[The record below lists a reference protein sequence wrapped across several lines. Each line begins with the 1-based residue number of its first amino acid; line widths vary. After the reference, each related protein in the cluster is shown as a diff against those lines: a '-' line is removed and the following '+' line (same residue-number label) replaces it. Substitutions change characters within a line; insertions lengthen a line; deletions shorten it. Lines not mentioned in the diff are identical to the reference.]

1 MKRLLN
7 LPKSTL
13 FFYFL
18 LIFISVEA
26 FNKIFFFNTDQ
37 DFIVQ
42 KVVKLIALALML
54 GMLLYQ
60 SPRKLI
66 IPALLI
72 GFFLLGQVFLPDSF
86 VFSSVI
92 GFSRYLF
99 FIIMILFFADFQQLS
114 FNKTQL
120 IFKFWEI
127 FLWIN
132 NILIFLAVAF
142 NLFIFKAY
150 INERW
155 GYNGLITA
163 SSNSTYLYLV
173 ALLYFFIRFPKT
185 YFKKPLFWLSIIAAF
200 CTGTKSIYLGVLLF
214 GFIALVSFPLP
225 KKWKWPLILGLFLI
239 GMASMLLLFS
249 SELFTGIIQ
258 EDGWLSAILS
268 YRDELLIEDTLPYI
282 QENWRTIHY
291 FVGGLSQPLARPQL
305 ELIDLFLYF
314 GALGMLPY
322 LYLFFKNYFNFSLQ
336 IREIAFYVVLLT
348 VPLITGNFFYN
359 ASVPIYLIL
368 LKLVIKEREFTSR
381 TARSNQK
388 LKPV

>member
-26 FNKIFFFNTDQ
+26 FNKIYSFYIEEEFF
-37 DFIVQ
+37 VQ
-42 KVVKLIALALML
+42 KAVKLLGLGLML

-66 IPALLI
+66 LPGLLVGCFAL
-72 GFFLLGQVFLPDSF
+72 GQFLLPDAF
-86 VFSSVI
+86 IFFSVI
-92 GFSRYLF
+92 GFSRYF
-99 FIIMILFFADFQQLS
+99 FFLMMILFFTDFQALS
-114 FNKTQL
+114 QKNFKP
-120 IFKFWEI
+120 IFRFWEL

-132 NILIFLAVAF
+132 NLLILLGATFSLS
-142 NLFIFKAY
+142 LFKTY
-150 INERW
+150 SGERW
-155 GYNGLITA
+155 GYNGLVMA

-173 ALLYFFIRFPKT
+173 ALLYFFIRFPQT

-214 GFIALVSFPLP
+214 GLIALITFQLP
-225 KKWKWPLILGLFLI
+225 KKIKWPLTLGLMLI
-239 GMASMLLLFS
+239 GIASMFLLFS

-268 YRDELLIEDTLPYI
+268 YRDDLLIEETLPYI

-291 FVGGLSQPLARPQL
+291 FIGGLSQPLVRPQM

-314 GALGMLPY
+314 GGVGMLLY
-322 LYLFFKNYFNFSLQ
+322 LYLFFKNYFNFSLDT
-336 IREIAFYVVLLT
+336 REISFYVVLLM

-359 ASVPIYLIL
+359 ASVPVYLIL
-368 LKLVIKEREFTSR
+368 LKLVMRERQLTSSTTGSRQKE
-381 TARSNQK
+381 
-388 LKPV
+388 KPI